1 MLLYVFSA
9 ALSIL
14 FLLLESGSQYRGKGV
29 WNMLGS
35 SGWVHSTSCLRLS
48 SARKNPPSMDPILI
62 ILSNFV
68 SKPSIPTPPR
78 NSALAVWPD
87 LMGAV
92 LIPYYSGFQ
101 WVQLW
106 VCYLEFATNKL
117 SPYAHQ
123 LFVCFFSLQ
132 IITIRHVIMTTV
144 FPVKRRSCVY
154 SRVSVL
160 RLPLLILRTSHT

>member
-101 WVQLW
+101 WVTASCSFWKADWLITHL
-106 VCYLEFATNKL
+106 LEIMACMGIPAWIETDNAPTYVSNKMK
-117 SPYAHQ
+117 Q
-123 LFVCFFSLQ
+123 SLH
-132 IITIRHVIMTTV
+132 ITI
-144 FPVKRRSCVY
+144 
-154 SRVSVL
+154 
-160 RLPLLILRTSHT
+160 